1 MIANSTCCL
10 RMGENARVYV
20 APCIRAWPHMIKC
33 TLKGYQQSL
42 NLATSNIHQERNWS
56 RRRFMTDLSYLIIS
70 GETEII
76 SKFKNEK
83 HLCWKSRYSSNSLKR
98 ASLKVQLVM
107 EVCQTQRH
115 CTAQHVRFTVH
126 DTKFKQISHVE
137 TCEGYIAFYVSYHNF
152 LLFGIPQII
161 VFIWALQFIT
171 FSVHA
176 PSKQSCRCW
185 GLLWTNRSEKTV
197 VLSSLQDFQQIHL

>member
-107 EVCQTQRH
+107 EVLPNAKTLYS
-115 CTAQHVRFTVH
+115 T
-126 DTKFKQISHVE
+126 
-137 TCEGYIAFYVSYHNF
+137 TCEVYCAWYHVQTNITRWNMWRLHCLLCVVPQFLAFWHTTNHCFYLSIAIHYIQR
-152 LLFGIPQII
+152 PR
-161 VFIWALQFIT
+161 
-171 FSVHA
+171 
-176 PSKQSCRCW
+176 SKQTK
-185 GLLWTNRSEKTV
+185 L
-197 VLSSLQDFQQIHL
+197 